1 MSAVQ
6 ERQTILLVD
15 DQNQDRVALRKLLS
29 PDYEIVEAADGNEAI
44 QMMETYCLQLAAVL
58 LDVDMPGLDGFEV
71 LQIAR
76 QKGWVHSVPVF
87 LIAEER
93 AEEALERGYELGA
106 MDILTKP
113 FRPQVVRR
121 RVDSMVEL
129 FRHRYE
135 LEQAVEEQTARIRE
149 QDARIRK
156 TNKSMVEILSS
167 AIGFRNVNSGVHV
180 RRMRQIT
187 RMLLTDVMEHC
198 PEYQLTSEQV
208 ERIADLSVLHDIG
221 KIGVPDAI
229 LNKTGRLTDEEY
241 ECMKSHTIYGGELV
255 ERMDFQTGEEGRRY
269 CYEICRHH
277 HERWDGGGYP
287 DGLKGEEIPIWVQA
301 VSVADVYEALVSR
314 RVYKPAYTA
323 SEAVQM
329 ILYGECGSF
338 NPKIL
343 DALRRI
349 SGQLTRE
356 VAGEAEKESE
366 PSKTVVP
373 MERLEEVPK
382 SADVAVTTPEEVQML
397 FELEQEKYRIIA
409 ELSEDMIF
417 TYNALF
423 DSMEF
428 SEKFCKIF
436 QVPAYL
442 NEFSKR
448 PIPNRT
454 FYPEELEELR
464 KKRRSLTWAVPEME
478 MDLRLPLP
486 NGSRPWFH
494 LVLHTLNDRND
505 RTRELGY
512 VGKLTNINRIKK
524 EATEWQKRANTD
536 ALTQLYNR
544 AGAHILFEELRQE
557 SRQTPLQLTVAFMD
571 IDRFKTLND
580 TLGHEA
586 GDQIL
591 TAFGHSI
598 RRLFRPDDIVS
609 RFGGDEFLVVMKGM
623 GDRTFAE
630 NKLGQLCRQTV
641 KIACVEEPMEI
652 SSSIG
657 VAFFPR
663 DGTEFDDLLRK
674 ADKALYASKRSG
686 RGRLSFY
693 EDQEESGEN
702 P

>member
-1 MSAVQ
+1 MKTML
-6 ERQTILLVD
+6 ERDIVLLVD
-15 DQNQDRVALRKLLS
+15 DQAKDRTQLRQLLS
-29 PDYEIVEAADGNEAI
+29 PSYEIVEAADGNEGI

-76 QKGWVHSVPVF
+76 QKGWLRSVPVF
-87 LIAEER
+87 LIAEDR

-113 FRPQVVRR
+113 FWPQVVRR

-135 LEQAVEEQTARIRE
+135 LEQAVQEQTARIRE

-156 TNKSMVEILSS
+156 TNKSIMEILSA
-167 AIGFRNVNSGVHV
+167 AIGFRNMDSEVHV

-187 RMLLTDVMEHC
+187 RMLLTDVMEHH
-198 PEYQLTSEQV
+198 PEYHLTEEQV
-208 ERIADLSVLHDIG
+208 ERIADLSILHDIG
-221 KIGVPDAI
+221 KIGIPDVI
-229 LNKTGRLTDEEY
+229 LNKSGRLTEDEY
-241 ECMKSHTIYGGELV
+241 ECMKAHAIYGGELV
-255 ERMDFQTGEEGRRY
+255 ERMDFQTGEEGRWY

-277 HERWDGGGYP
+277 HERWDGSGYP

-301 VSVADVYEALVSR
+301 VSVADAYEALVSH
-314 RVYKPAYTA
+314 RVYKEAYTA
-323 SEAVQM
+323 EEAVQM

-343 DALRRI
+343 ESLQRVSPRLV
-349 SGQLTRE
+349 QE
-356 VAGEAEKESE
+356 VAGEAEREHLEKELDGQE
-366 PSKTVVP
+366 PVKAIPKPPELSNAT
-373 MERLEEVPK
+373 EEGK
-382 SADVAVTTPEEVQML
+382 LL
-397 FELEQEKYRIIA
+397 FDLEQEKYRIIA

-417 TYNALF
+417 TYNVLF

-428 SEKFCKIF
+428 SEKFCKVF
-436 QVPAYL
+436 QVPAYV
-442 NEFSKR
+442 NDYSKR
-448 PIPNRT
+448 PMPERT
-454 FYPEELEELR
+454 FYPEEYEELCR
-464 KKRRSLTWAVPEME
+464 KRQTLTWAVPEME

-486 NGSRPWFH
+486 DGGHPWFH
-494 LVLHTLNDRND
+494 LVLHILSDRND

-536 ALTQLYNR
+536 VLTQLYNR

-557 SRQTPLQLTVAFMD
+557 SCQTPLDLTVAFMD

-591 TAFGHSI
+591 AAFGRSVRH
-598 RRLFRPDDIVS
+598 LFRPDDIVS

-623 GDRTFAE
+623 GDRTFAR
-630 NKLGQLCRQTV
+630 NKLSQLCHQTV
-641 KIACVEEPMEI
+641 QISSVDKPLEI

-663 DGTEFDDLLRK
+663 DGKEFDDLLRK
-674 ADKALYASKRSG
+674 ADKALYASKHAG
-686 RGRLSFY
+686 RGCLSFY
-693 EDQEESGEN
+693 GDLEEQE
-702 P
+702 

>member
-1 MSAVQ
+1 MQ
-6 ERQTILLVD
+6 ERGTILLVD
-15 DQNQDRVALRKLLS
+15 DQSEDRVRLRQLLS
-29 PDYEIVEAADGNEAI
+29 PSYEIVEAADGNEGL

-71 LQIAR
+71 LRIAGE
-76 QKGWVHSVPVF
+76 KGWLRAVPFF
-87 LIAEER
+87 LITEKR

-149 QDARIRK
+149 QDARMRR
-156 TNKSMVEILSS
+156 TNKSMVEILSA
-167 AIGFRNVNSGVHV
+167 AIGFRSVDSEVHV

-187 RMLLTDVMEHC
+187 RLLLTDVMEHC
-198 PEYQLTSEQV
+198 PEYHLTEEQV
-208 ERIADLSVLHDIG
+208 EWVADLSVLHDIG
-221 KIGVPDAI
+221 KIGIPDVI
-229 LNKTGRLTDEEY
+229 LNKSGRLTEDEY
-241 ECMKSHTIYGGELV
+241 ECMKAHTIYGGELV

-287 DGLKGEEIPIWVQA
+287 DGLRGEEIPIWVQA
-301 VSVADVYEALVSR
+301 VAVADVYEALVSH
-314 RVYKPAYTA
+314 RVYKEAYTA
-323 SEAVQM
+323 GEAVQM

-343 DALRRI
+343 ESLRRV
-349 SGQLTRE
+349 SAQLVNE
-356 VAGEAEKESE
+356 VAGEATRKEPREIAPREQLHILPRASE
-366 PSKTVVP
+366 AAP
-373 MERLEEVPK
+373 
-382 SADVAVTTPEEVQML
+382 APEDAQLL
-397 FELEQEKYRIIA
+397 FDLEQEKYRVIA

-428 SEKFCKIF
+428 SEKFCKVF
-436 QVPAYL
+436 QVAAYV
-442 NEFSKR
+442 NDFSKHPLSQR
-448 PIPNRT
+448 I
-454 FYPEELEELR
+454 FYPEEYEELR
-464 KKRRSLTWAVPEME
+464 KKRRGLTWAVPEME

-494 LVLHTLNDRND
+494 LVIHTINDKND

-557 SRQTPLQLTVAFMD
+557 SRQTPLELTVAFMD
-571 IDRFKTLND
+571 IDRFKSLND

-591 TAFGHSI
+591 TAFGHSV

-623 GDRTFAE
+623 GERTFAE

-641 KIACVEEPMEI
+641 KIASVDTPLEI

-663 DGTEFDDLLRK
+663 DGVEFDDLLRK
-674 ADKALYASKRSG
+674 ADKALYASKRAG
-686 RGRLSFY
+686 RGRISFY
-693 EDQEESGEN
+693 EDQAADS
-702 P
+702 

>member
-1 MSAVQ
+1 MNTVQ
-6 ERQTILLVD
+6 ERGTILLVD
-15 DQNQDRVALRKLLS
+15 DQSEDRAQLRQLLS
-29 PDYEIVEAADGNEAI
+29 PEYEIVEAADGNEGI

-76 QKGWVHSVPVF
+76 QKGWLRAVPVF

-113 FRPQVVRR
+113 FWPQVVRR

-129 FRHRYE
+129 YRHRYE

-149 QDARIRK
+149 QDARLRK
-156 TNKSMVEILSS
+156 TNKSIVETLSA

-187 RMLLTDVMEHC
+187 RLLLTDVMEHF
-198 PEYQLTSEQV
+198 PEYQLTEELV
-208 ERIADLSVLHDIG
+208 KRVAALSILHDIG

-229 LNKTGRLTDEEY
+229 LNKSGRLTEDEY
-241 ECMKSHTIYGGELV
+241 ECMKSHTIYGGELA
-255 ERMDFQTGEEGRRY
+255 ERMDFQTGEEGRQY

-277 HERWDGGGYP
+277 HERWDGSGYP
-287 DGLKGEEIPIWVQA
+287 DGLRGEEIPIWVQA
-301 VSVADVYEALVSR
+301 VSIADAYEALVSH
-314 RVYKPAYTA
+314 RVYKAAYTA
-323 SEAVQM
+323 NEAVQM
-329 ILYGECGSF
+329 ILYGECGAF

-343 DALRRI
+343 ESLRRI
-349 SGQLTRE
+349 SPQLVKE
-356 VAGEAEKESE
+356 VAGEAEWEEKHTSFPLREEMLAPIAKPPESVT
-366 PSKTVVP
+366 SS
-373 MERLEEVPK
+373 EE
-382 SADVAVTTPEEVQML
+382 AQLL
-397 FELEQEKYRIIA
+397 FDLEQEKYRIIA

-428 SEKFCKIF
+428 SEKFCKVF
-436 QVPAYL
+436 QVPAYV
-442 NEFSKR
+442 NAYSKR
-448 PIPNRT
+448 PLSERT
-454 FYPEELEELR
+454 FYPEEYEELM
-464 KKRRSLTWAVPEME
+464 KKRRGLTWAVPEME

-486 NGSRPWFH
+486 SGSRPWFH
-494 LVLHTLNDRND
+494 LVIHAINDKND

-557 SRQTPLQLTVAFMD
+557 SRQTPLELTVAFMD

-591 TAFGHSI
+591 TAFGHSV

-623 GDRTFAE
+623 GERTFAE

-641 KIACVEEPMEI
+641 KIACVDSPLEI

-657 VAFFPR
+657 VAFFPK
-663 DGTEFDDLLRK
+663 DGAEFDDLLRK
-674 ADKALYASKRSG
+674 ADKALYASKRAG
-686 RGRLSFY
+686 RGRISFY
-693 EDQEESGEN
+693 EDQ
-702 P
+702 